1 MRETS
6 CMNHVIKF
14 KVLWSEGGPILYIIA
29 TNQSSNKH
37 IPNHKMEV
45 LLGKVLLDVVP
56 GLCDEIDGET
66 VHNTNPR
73 EQGLLHPPLQQ
84 VGQDEDGRYQ
94 TYTDASCILEKCV
107 STQFGS

>member
-1 MRETS
+1 
-6 CMNHVIKF
+6 
-14 KVLWSEGGPILYIIA
+14 
-29 TNQSSNKH
+29 
-37 IPNHKMEV
+37 MEV

-73 EQGLLHPPLQQ
+73 EQGLLHPPLEQ

-94 TYTDASCILEKCV
+94 TNTDARCILEKCV
-107 STQFGS
+107 STQFWS